1 MKSIKFYALHL
12 LLTVALM
19 SFTVKKDTPTYT
31 PPRDE
36 TMRLIG
42 EVLTKARTY
51 TGTPYKWGGIK
62 SSGLDCSALVVL
74 SFSSIGMKLPRTSSE
89 IADLGTRVSLKN
101 INPGDLVF
109 FSTSPTREVN
119 HIGIVSEY
127 RSDKEIR
134 FIHSVTGG
142 GVKEDNIFAE
152 KYMRIFVKATR
163 VFN

>member
-74 SFSSIGMKLPRTSSE
+74 SFSSIGNSLF
-89 IADLGTRVSLKN
+89 IVNVSLRGAAEHAVKKQRDN
-101 INPGDLVF
+101 RMVHLAIN
-109 FSTSPTREVN
+109 
-119 HIGIVSEY
+119 
-127 RSDKEIR
+127 
-134 FIHSVTGG
+134 
-142 GVKEDNIFAE
+142 
-152 KYMRIFVKATR
+152 
-163 VFN
+163 